1 MAGFWNLAYERFLM
15 RDLLGKFTPGF
26 IVVISLMYILAPKQ
40 LPFPLFKELAWLYW
54 IAAFAAC
61 HSVGVG
67 MQVVGEW
74 LGLFWMAPL
83 PKQLLILYNAKF
95 PFIRDLNFMQSA
107 KMTGAYE
114 DSVQRDS
121 MIMTAKDGELPTSA
135 REQRERYVYL
145 KEATGNMALA
155 LLVTAVMT
163 KSLTLL
169 IIVAGLWVSH
179 LVYAGRQGIH
189 ETVILEEAKLFVDTE
204 EAVKMWRNIPI
215 WSH

>member
-1 MAGFWNLAYERFLM
+1 M

-26 IVVISLMYILAPKQ
+26 IVVISLIYIMAPKQ

-61 HSVGVG
+61 YSIGIG
-67 MQVVGEW
+67 LQVVGEW

-83 PKQLLILYNAKF
+83 PKQVLVFYNAKF
-95 PFIRDLNFMQSA
+95 PYIRDLNFLQSA
-107 KMTGAYE
+107 RLTAAYE
-114 DSVQRDS
+114 DSVQRSS
-121 MIMTAKDGELPTSA
+121 MIVTAKDGELPTSA
-135 REQRERYVYL
+135 REERERYVHL
-145 KEATGNMALA
+145 KEATGNLALA
-155 LLVTAVMT
+155 LLVTVLT
-163 KSLTLL
+163 TESYTLL

-189 ETVILEEAKLFVDTE
+189 ETVILEEAKLFVDTD
-204 EAVKMWRNIPI
+204 EAVKMWGNIPI